1 MILPYQVPDNDLTL
15 NVAILLI
22 ILGILGKTPRRKL
35 MLNNERIR
43 LCFHLLKKPIVL
55 NNLLTAYNKPPTNL
69 QSCDEYSIASI
80 SKNLDPLHDSHR
92 LKILLQHV
100 ASLNLIKVEYRKLD
114 GFMYELSSEGVELEK
129 QLKGQYYD
137 ALRAYALSLTHLNS
151 ISTTN
156 LNELIDRDKGE
167 NTHEFQR

>member
-1 MILPYQVPDNDLTL
+1 MILPYQIPDNDLTL

-43 LCFHLLKKPIVL
+43 LCFHLLKNPIVL
-55 NNLLTAYNKPPTNL
+55 NNLLTAYKKPPANL
-69 QSCDEYSIASI
+69 QNCDQYSIASI
-80 SKNLDPLHDSHR
+80 SNNLDPLHDSHR
-92 LKILLQHV
+92 LKILLQHA
-100 ASLNLIKVEYRKLD
+100 ASLNLIKVAYRKFD
-114 GFMYELSSEGVELEK
+114 GFMYDLSPEGQQLEK

-137 ALRAYALSLTHLNS
+137 VLRTYALSLTHLNS

-167 NTHEFQR
+167 TAHEFQQ